1 MRASVVKPATMGFCA
16 SAFGLDIRPYTATML
31 KLFGGGADHPMRNPK
46 EARRIL
52 DALPADELK
61 ALEELA
67 HWLESLATAE
77 GFKPAERAGLLVMMD
92 DAAQPRVRKV
102 T

>member
-1 MRASVVKPATMGFCA
+1 
-16 SAFGLDIRPYTATML
+16 ML
-31 KLFGGGADHPMRNPK
+31 KLFGAGADHPMRNPK

-67 HWLESLATAE
+67 HWHESVSAAE
-77 GFKPAERAGLLVMMD
+77 GFNLPERAGLLLAID
-92 DAAQPRVRKV
+92 EAAQPRVRKLTREYCGAV
-102 T
+102 RPSR